1 MRKVLLASSALVA
14 AAGVSAA
21 SADVTI
27 NVWQEFGFS
36 SFSDN
41 SSVDRDTMFQ
51 DGEMTF
57 SFSQT
62 SDSGLTYSA
71 HVEMEVNNAQSGTDE
86 NSMSLSTADMG
97 SITLGGNDDV
107 SGSFA
112 TYLPG
117 GRNMATGDDWTATA
131 RMGDGTA
138 VGSGLSA
145 SATGAAYGDS
155 NKVAYRS
162 PNFGGLTF
170 GMSYSITDEAGHGQ
184 SGASTAAATTGDN
197 ADTSMGMR
205 YSTELAGASV
215 SVQAHNVDNGEDGT
229 DKSTTDAFGL
239 SVSMN
244 DLSLAVSRTSVK
256 AGDTTTGTDVDNIGY
271 GVGYAVNDAL
281 SVAVNL
287 VQSEDDVSKDSM
299 DTTSYSLSYTIAP
312 GLNFAVAMNSYSYD
326 DFADNNQD
334 LDSDELVASIQA
346 NF

>member
-41 SSVDRDTMFQ
+41 STADRDTMFN

-57 SFSQT
+57 SFSNT

-71 HVEMEVNNAQSGTDE
+71 HVELETSTGTSGTDE
-86 NSMSLSTADMG
+86 SSMSLSTAEMG
-97 SITLGGNDDV
+97 TVTLGGNDDV
-107 SGSFA
+107 TAAFA

-117 GRNMATGDDWTATA
+117 GRNMATGDDWVAAA
-131 RMGDGTA
+131 RMGDGAA
-138 VGSGLSA
+138 VASGLNT
-145 SATGAAYGDS
+145 SATGANYGDA
-155 NKVAYRS
+155 NKASYRS

-170 GMSYSITDEAGHGQ
+170 GLSYSITDEEGHAQ
-184 SGASTAAATTGDN
+184 SGATTAAATTGEN

-215 SVQAHNVDNGEDGT
+215 SIQAHNFDNGEDGT

-244 DLSLAVSRTSVK
+244 DLSLGVSRTSIK
-256 AGDTTTGTDVDNIGY
+256 DGDTTTGTDVDTTGY

-287 VQSEDDVSKDSM
+287 VQSEDDVSKDTL

-312 GLNFAVAMNSYSYD
+312 GLNFAVAMNQYSYD
-326 DFADNNQD
+326 DFGDNNQD
-334 LDSDELVASIQA
+334 LDSDELIASIQA

>member
-41 SSVDRDTMFQ
+41 SSKDRDTMFQ

-57 SFSQT
+57 SFSET

-71 HVEMEVNNAQSGTDE
+71 HVELEVNNAQNNTDE
-86 NSMSLSTADMG
+86 NSLSLSTAEMG
-97 SITLGGNDDV
+97 TITLGGNDDV
-107 SGSFA
+107 TAAFA

-117 GRNMATGDDWTATA
+117 GRNMATGDDWVASA
-131 RMGDGTA
+131 VMGDGEDVESGLQVNA
-138 VGSGLSA
+138 VGA
-145 SATGAAYGDS
+145 NYGDS
-155 NKVAYRS
+155 NKMSYRS
-162 PNFGGLTF
+162 PNFGGLSF
-170 GMSYSITDEAGHGQ
+170 GMSYSITDEEGHGQ
-184 SGASTAAATTGDN
+184 SGAATAAATTGDN
-197 ADTSMGMR
+197 ADTSMGVR

-215 SVQAHNVDNGEDGT
+215 SIQAHNFDNGEDGT
-229 DKSTTDAFGL
+229 SKSTIDAFGVN
-239 SVSMN
+239 VSMN
-244 DLSLAVSRTSVK
+244 DLSLAVSRASEK
-256 AGDTTTGTDVDNIGY
+256 DGDTLTGTDVDTTGYGIGY
-271 GVGYAVNDAL
+271 QVNDAM

-287 VQSEDDVSKDSM
+287 VQSEDDVSDDSL

-312 GLNFAVAMNSYSYD
+312 GLNFAVAMNQYSYD
-326 DFADNNQD
+326 DFGDNNQD
-334 LDSDELVASIQA
+334 LDSDEVVASIQA